1 MNEDIPQEGS
11 IGEYYDNYKQTQA
24 ELLRVYSRKTKN
36 AIFAIAG
43 IWLVSELLGLAMANV
58 FTTEILLSISLAPAI
73 LIAAGFFALKQPLAA
88 IIVAA
93 VVFAGFWILTILVVG
108 GIGAISGLLIKVVI
122 IYFLITG
129 FQNAR
134 EANRIKKEIA

>member
-1 MNEDIPQEGS
+1 MNENIPQEGS

-88 IIVAA
+88 IVVAA

-108 GIGAISGLLIKVVI
+108 GIGAISGLLIKAVI

>member
-88 IIVAA
+88 IVVAA

-108 GIGAISGLLIKVVI
+108 GIGAISGLLIKAVI

>member
-1 MNEDIPQEGS
+1 MNENIPEEGS
-11 IGEYYDNYKQTQA
+11 IGDYYDNYKQTQA
-24 ELLRVYSRKTKN
+24 ELIVVYSRKTKN

-43 IWLVSELLGLAMANV
+43 IWLASELLGLVMANV
-58 FTTEILLSISLAPAI
+58 FTTEVLLSISIVPAI

-93 VVFAGFWILTILVVG
+93 VVFAGVWILTILVVG
-108 GIGAISGLLIKVVI
+108 GIGAISGLLIKAVI
-122 IYFLITG
+122 IYFLIVG

>member
-1 MNEDIPQEGS
+1 MNENIPQESS
-11 IGEYYDNYKQTQA
+11 IGDYYDNYKQTQA
-24 ELLRVYSRKTKN
+24 ELIVVYSRKTKN

-43 IWLVSELLGLAMANV
+43 IWLVSELLGFAMANV
-58 FTTEILLSISLAPAI
+58 FTAQVLLSISIVPAI
-73 LIAAGFFALKQPLAA
+73 LIAVGVFALKQPLAA

-93 VVFAGFWILTILVVG
+93 VVFAGVWILTILVVG
-108 GIGAISGLLIKVVI
+108 GIGAISGLLIKAVI
-122 IYFLITG
+122 IYFLIVG

>member
-24 ELLRVYSRKTKN
+24 ELILIYSRKTKN

-43 IWLVSELLGLAMANV
+43 IWLVSELLGLAMANA

>member
-1 MNEDIPQEGS
+1 MNEDIPQGGS

-24 ELLRVYSRKTKN
+24 ELILIYSRKTKN